1 MRPSTESRR
10 EKRDHAAGVTHV
22 TGPRKGRGCGKGSV
36 IEMLLLLRNIAV
48 IFLICRLS
56 PFVFGQTA

>member
-22 TGPRKGRGCGKGSV
+22 TGPRKGGNVGRGQ
-36 IEMLLLLRNIAV
+36 L
-48 IFLICRLS
+48 
-56 PFVFGQTA
+56 